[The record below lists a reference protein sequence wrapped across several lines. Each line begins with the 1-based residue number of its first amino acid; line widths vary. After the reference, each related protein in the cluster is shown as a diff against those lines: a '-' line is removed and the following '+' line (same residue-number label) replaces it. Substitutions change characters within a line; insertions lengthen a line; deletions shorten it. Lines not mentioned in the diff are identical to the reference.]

1 MRSRY
6 LIYVLSLFFSFSVL
20 AQSNLSSV
28 KSLSA
33 VEFKKL
39 VDAKSVL
46 LIDVRT
52 AEEFA
57 EGYIAGAVNIDVNK
71 ADFVPNI
78 KKLTKKKPLAL
89 YCRSGHRSKLAAS
102 KIVGLGFVIYDL
114 NSGFKEWLQAGFPT
128 NEK

>member
-6 LIYVLSLFFSFSVL
+6 LIYVLSLFFSFSVF

-57 EGYIAGAVNIDVNK
+57 EGHIAGAVNIDVNK

-78 KKLTKKKPLAL
+78 KKLTNRKLLAL